1 MTVPSTQSSDSTL
14 TLAGEFPPATRDEW
28 RELVAGVLRKAGRL
42 PEDFSGPVEDLLATT
57 LAEGVTV
64 APLYTAEDASQP
76 AGAPGLAPFVRGARP
91 MGSSPDGWDLRQR
104 HTDPD
109 PAATAEA
116 VLGDLENGVTSLW
129 LVLGEGAL
137 PVDSLPVVLEKVLLD
152 LAPIALDAGP
162 HTEEAAR
169 SLFALAAD
177 REVPEGALSGTLGA
191 DPLGR
196 LAAEDAGTDVEAGL
210 RLAAELATR
219 CRREYPNLRAVTVD
233 ATAYH
238 GAGADDAQELGCS
251 LAAGVAYLRTL
262 TDAGLPVEEALGQL
276 EFRYAATADQFAT
289 IAKLRAARGLW
300 ARVARECGAGDGGAP
315 GPESAQLQHAV
326 SAETMITA
334 RDPWV
339 NMLRGTLAC
348 FAAGVGGA
356 NSVTVLPFDSA
367 LGLPDKFS
375 RRIARNTQSLLISES
390 HVARVIDPAGG
401 SWYVEQLTTALSRR
415 AWEVFTGIERAGGL
429 LTVLRDGSLA
439 ATLAATWSKRERR
452 LATRKEP
459 ILGVSEFPNP
469 TEKLPTRSPD
479 NRPASQGVLPRVR
492 RAAAF
497 EALRDRADAHTT
509 DTGRRPSVF
518 LATLGSLA
526 SSSARSGFATNLF
539 QAGGLET
546 PAGGGSP
553 AEVAEAFTAAGTTIA
568 CLCGTDQSYADG
580 ARELAGAL
588 REAGASKVLLA
599 GKPGTVSDTASDT
612 DGDDPTIDGYVYAGC
627 DAIEVLTGALDEL
640 GVDS

>member
-1 MTVPSTQSSDSTL
+1 MTVPSTQASESTL

-42 PEDFSGPVEDLLATT
+42 PEDLSGPVEDLLATT
-57 LAEGVTV
+57 LTEGVTI
-64 APLYTAEDASQP
+64 APLYTAEDAIEP
-76 AGAPGLAPFVRGARP
+76 PGAPGLAPFVRGARP
-91 MGSSPDGWDLRQR
+91 MGGSPDGWDLRQR

-109 PAATAEA
+109 AAATAEA
-116 VLGDLENGVTSLW
+116 VLADLENGVTSLW

-162 HTEEAAR
+162 HTDEAAR
-169 SLFALAAD
+169 SLFALAGERAVPAD
-177 REVPEGALSGTLGA
+177 ALSGTLGA

-196 LAAEDAGTDVEAGL
+196 LAAQDAETDVDAGL
-210 RLAAELATR
+210 RLAGELATR

-251 LAAGVAYLRTL
+251 LAAGVAYLRAL
-262 TDAGLPVEEALGQL
+262 TDAGLPVAEALSQL

-300 ARVARECGAGDGGAP
+300 ARVARECGAGDGGVP

-326 SAETMITA
+326 SSEPMITA

-429 LTVLRDGSLA
+429 LTALRDGSLA
-439 ATLAATWSKRERR
+439 GTLAATWSKRERR

-469 TEKLPTRSPD
+469 TEKQPTRAPD
-479 NRPASQGVLPRVR
+479 NRPASHGVLPRVR

-509 DTGRRPSVF
+509 ETGRRPAVF

-546 PAGGGSP
+546 PSAGGGP

-580 ARELAGAL
+580 APELARAL
-588 REAGASKVLLA
+588 REAGAAKVLLA
-599 GKPGTVSDTASDT
+599 GKPGTVSDADA
-612 DGDDPTIDGYVYAGC
+612 IDGYVYAGC
-627 DAIEVLTGALDEL
+627 DAIDVLTGALDEL
-640 GVDS
+640 GVQA